1 MPSEALIQE
10 YVSWF
15 AQSIALTYAAQRD
28 SLISLPNPGNF
39 CDLDVAEIQA
49 HPKSHLWRFR
59 TSGLIVRKT
68 GGSLPAGIHLLNAT
82 SSAISLK
89 DVGIMNVLLRVTGAG
104 VSAIFSPKG
113 ISEEV
118 RLVQADPEVSD
129 RLFTHG
135 ARGKILLLPWQ
146 SENNSVIKNAIVPL
160 EFSDLLKSQRF
171 Q

>member
-1 MPSEALIQE
+1 MPSELLINE

-15 AQSIALTYAAQRD
+15 AQSIALTYAAPSD
-28 SLISLPNPGNF
+28 SLISLPNPGNL
-39 CDLDVAEIQA
+39 CDLDVTEIQA
-49 HPKSHLWRFR
+49 HQNSHLWRFR

-68 GGSLPAGIHLLNAT
+68 RGSLPAGIHLVNAT
-82 SSAISLK
+82 SGAISLK

-118 RLVQADPEVSD
+118 RLVQADPDISD
-129 RLFTHG
+129 RLFTYGTH
-135 ARGKILLLPWQ
+135 GKILLLPWQ
-146 SENNSVIKNAIVPL
+146 SENNSVIKNAIVPI